1 MNKVKSKWKTAL
13 LSLTVAGAALL
24 AVAPGSSALAQ
35 RSEDVEGGGGGGY
48 TPPRTTS
55 TTTTQTLNDIP
66 ALYQEASWQS
76 SNGGRYMNTR
86 ATLQRSGPLA
96 GQLDATTRTKN
107 SVKLTGFTGGVFIL
121 LKNSDGAVIGA
132 TEQKKFG
139 VDGTWIG
146 RYDRTDY
153 WSAYFPADV
162 AGATASME
170 IIQQHAAKDLDD
182 QLAYWHDTVC
192 RNTKL
197 YGLTLPIGCTQ

>member
-1 MNKVKSKWKTAL
+1 MKTAKSKWKTAL
-13 LSLTVAGAALL
+13 LSLTIAGTALL

-35 RSEDVEGGGGGGY
+35 RNEDVEGGGGGGGGGY
-48 TPPRTTS
+48 TPAPTTS
-55 TTTTQTLNDIP
+55 QSTAQTLG
-66 ALYQEASWQS
+66 ALSQEASWQS

-96 GQLDATTRTKN
+96 GRLDAVTRTKN

-121 LKNSDGAVIGA
+121 LRNNDGAVIGV
-132 TEQKKFG
+132 TDQKKFG

-153 WSAYFPADV
+153 WSQDFSPEVAADTV
-162 AGATASME
+162 SLE

-192 RNTKL
+192 TNSKL
-197 YGLTLPIGCTQ
+197 FGYPLPIGCSQ